1 MFVCFVR
8 LWETRW
14 LDTLMFRQYVYVVAF
29 LSGLDGVS
37 SHHSSHDAKKSW
49 RINHQS
55 ACGMFKR
62 FQKKVTKIC
71 MVSDVCCVPAA
82 KQWMI
87 FEVEK
92 KILSNSPEHECFS
105 MSTLQV
111 SR

>member
-1 MFVCFVR
+1 
-8 LWETRW
+8 
-14 LDTLMFRQYVYVVAF
+14 MFRQYVYVVAF

-92 KILSNSPEHECFS
+92 KYYPTRQNMNVFPCQRFKLAVSLSEIGRCGP
-105 MSTLQV
+105 
-111 SR
+111 